1 MSNPPSTAT
10 GLTGPADDIQ
20 DAIENPSTPAEF
32 VHHAHTGG
40 QSSQAVSR
48 EQAGNASGADEL
60 FDMSVKFA
68 DLGLHPDVVKGLDEH
83 GFVHPTA
90 IQAQII
96 RPILK
101 GKDVIGQARTGTGKT
116 AAFGLP
122 FLTLAI
128 AAISEPRTASSDHA
142 GPLGLILAPTRELAH
157 QIAAEIDALGKHT
170 PIRTTTVVGGES
182 SDAQRKSLDR
192 SAGGLVVGTPGR
204 VLDLH
209 QRGQL
214 DFRNLR
220 LLALDEVDRML
231 DIGFRDDIKKTIRAI
246 EKARQTREPRT
257 ESSDP
262 TTQSPARPP
271 LQTVFV
277 SATVDPAI
285 ESLARQFMR
294 EDAEKIVTV
303 AGSLTVAAV
312 DQKYLSVEP
321 WDKRSLLLK
330 LLQNEKPDATV
341 VFCRTKMTVR
351 KVAAYLKEKGLNV
364 REIHGD
370 MQQNKRNSVMKQLRS
385 ENVDVLVASDL
396 AARGLDVD
404 HITHVVNYD
413 LPEDPE
419 VYIHRIG
426 RTARAGRR
434 GTAWTFVTPE
444 QGQQLT
450 EVEKLAGAMIEHM
463 PYPAFKPGPVP
474 ADIRDDRARQRRKPD
489 APSKASDRAVG
500 VASNLSEYSDDELKA
515 MFPDGNIPKTLP
527 PKNLSAKFKRRGR

>member
-1 MSNPPSTAT
+1 MSQPTPPDAPPGPTSEPASTDE
-10 GLTGPADDIQ
+10 PVQ
-20 DAIENPSTPAEF
+20 
-32 VHHAHTGG
+32 HAHVSA
-40 QSSQAVSR
+40 SSQAVSR
-48 EQAGNASGADEL
+48 EEAGNASGADEL
-60 FDMSVKFA
+60 FDTSVTFA

-122 FLTLAI
+122 FLTQAVEI
-128 AAISEPRTASSDHA
+128 FNREQEDPAP
-142 GPLGLILAPTRELAH
+142 GPLGLVLAPTRELAH

-170 PIRTTTVVGGES
+170 PVRTTTVVGGES
-182 SDAQRKSLDR
+182 SDSQRKSLRRASD
-192 SAGGLVVGTPGR
+192 SGGGLVVGTPGR

-246 EKARQTREPRT
+246 EKARKGSGTRDQGSGRGSDAQREP
-257 ESSDP
+257 S
-262 TTQSPARPP
+262 P

-321 WDKRSLLLK
+321 WDKRALLLK
-330 LLQNEKPDATV
+330 LLHNEKPEVTL

-351 KVAAYLKEKGLNV
+351 KVAAYLKDKGLNA

-370 MQQNKRNSVMKQLRS
+370 MAQNKRNKVMAQLRK

-419 VYIHRIG
+419 IYIHRIG

-444 QGQQLT
+444 QGQLLT
-450 EVEKLAGAMIEHM
+450 EVEKLSGAMIEHL
-463 PYPAFKPGPVP
+463 PYPAFRPGPVP
-474 ADIRDDRARQRRKPD
+474 ADIRDDRARQRRRPD

-500 VASNLSEYSDDELKA
+500 VASNLSEYSEEELKA
-515 MFPDGNIPKTLP
+515 MFPDGNIPKNLP
-527 PKNLSAKFKRRGR
+527 PKNLSSKFKRRGR

>member
-1 MSNPPSTAT
+1 MSNETPTADQ
-10 GLTGPADDIQ
+10 PAEDIQ
-20 DAIENPSTPAEF
+20 PDNPIDNPDF
-32 VHHAHTGG
+32 VEHAAASSGG
-40 QSSQAVSR
+40 ASSQAVSR
-48 EQAGNASGADEL
+48 EEAGNASGADEL
-60 FDMSVKFA
+60 FDTSVTFA

-83 GFVHPTA
+83 GFQHPTA

-122 FLTLAI
+122 FLTQAI
-128 AAISEPRTASSDHA
+128 AAVDADRENPAP
-142 GPLGLILAPTRELAH
+142 GPLGLVLAPTRELAH

-170 PIRTTTVVGGES
+170 NILTTTVVGGES

-192 SAGGLVVGTPGR
+192 SSGGLVVGTPGR

-209 QRGQL
+209 QRKQL

-231 DIGFRDDIKKTIRAI
+231 DIGFRDDIRKTIQSIQRARG
-246 EKARQTREPRT
+246 KGAG
-257 ESSDP
+257 
-262 TTQSPARPP
+262 A

-330 LLQNEKPDATV
+330 LLKNEKPEATV

-351 KVAAYLKEKGLNV
+351 KVAAYLKDKGLNT

-370 MQQNKRNSVMKQLRS
+370 LAQNKRNKVMDQFRR
-385 ENVDVLVASDL
+385 ETIDVLVASDL

-413 LPEDPE
+413 LPDDPE

-444 QGQQLT
+444 QGQLLT
-450 EVEKLAGAMIEHM
+450 EVEKLSGAMIEHM

-474 ADIRDDRARQRRKPD
+474 SDIRDDRARQRRKPD
-489 APSKASDRAVG
+489 APMKASDRAVG
-500 VASNLSEYSDDELKA
+500 VSNDFGGYTEAELKA
-515 MFPDGNIPKTLP
+515 MFPDGNIPTSLP
-527 PKNLSAKFKRRGR
+527 PKNLSAKFRRRGR